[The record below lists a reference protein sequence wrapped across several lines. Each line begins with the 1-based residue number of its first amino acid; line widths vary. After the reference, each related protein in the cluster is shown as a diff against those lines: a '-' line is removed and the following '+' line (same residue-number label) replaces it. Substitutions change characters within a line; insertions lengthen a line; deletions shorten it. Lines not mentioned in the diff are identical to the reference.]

1 MKKITKKMP
10 KAQVGKI
17 VKTAVKSVK
26 PATNIAK
33 DLPIVLNRM
42 NRAELKNILKGIEK
56 DLPKPTGLGPK
67 KNGGPI
73 KKLKKAE
80 LGMAT
85 EESCGPGRPKCGKT
99 KTIRGGKTKRFKT
112 GPAPGRTWMS
122 SMAKGGSVAKKKK

>member
-10 KAQVGKI
+10 KAQAGKI
-17 VKTAVKSVK
+17 VKAVKAVK
-26 PATNIAK
+26 PATTIAK

-42 NRAELKNILKGIEK
+42 NRADLKNILKGIEK
-56 DLPKPTGLGPK
+56 DLPKPTGMAK
-67 KNGGPI
+67 GGPI

-85 EESCGPGRPKCGKT
+85 DDSCWPGKPGCGKT
-99 KTIRGGKTKRFKT
+99 KTIRGARTKRVKT

-122 SMAKGGSVAKKKK
+122 SMAKGGMTKKK

>member
-1 MKKITKKMP
+1 MP

-56 DLPKPTGLGPK
+56 DLPKPPGLGSQ

-85 EESCGPGRPKCGKT
+85 EETWGPGRGKCGKSRRVKGT
-99 KTIRGGKTKRFKT
+99 TTRSKMNSR
-112 GPAPGRTWMS
+112 PGNWMS